1 MCRVTTLCKQ
11 KFEEWVRRMVYEK
24 CVKEAKANERLLPDK
39 EVFVNGSILIVFCRI
54 DKILTLIDLDRGS

>member
-1 MCRVTTLCKQ
+1 
-11 KFEEWVRRMVYEK
+11 MVYEK

-39 EVFVNGSILIVFCRI
+39 EDFVNGSILIVFCRI